1 MIYWT
6 LWVGGGKKKNT
17 GGWVGGW
24 DVPLSKGREV
34 LSSSSSASI
43 CAPREDMITCMVAFR
58 SFPVEGVQTCR
69 AWTSRTWGRARSS
82 ARREERLR
90 PLGVKF
96 RRMRQLYIEERVR
109 KRERERKGGRAMSC
123 YLEEKGWF

>member
-1 MIYWT
+1 M
-6 LWVGGGKKKNT
+6 
-17 GGWVGGW
+17 
-24 DVPLSKGREV
+24 
-34 LSSSSSASI
+34 
-43 CAPREDMITCMVAFR
+43 
-58 SFPVEGVQTCR
+58 
-69 AWTSRTWGRARSS
+69 
-82 ARREERLR
+82 R